1 MGQIATDLDF
11 EGYKAIDAVNASFI
25 KRFAKC
31 PASAHLQ
38 METTRNMVI
47 GSAVHALALEGEE
60 SFMRQFTVAPSCDR
74 RTKDGKAQWA
84 EFQEANAGKEL
95 LTADELEIVNGCVKS
110 LRAHPLASL
119 MLAETEG
126 RPEVTLT
133 WEDETTGLPMKARL
147 DRLPLPD
154 KRTIVD
160 LKTASDATLKGFTR
174 QMVNLAYDLQ
184 AAVYMNG
191 SQACSIDCDSFVF
204 IAVQNSAPYTV
215 SVTAIGSEWLSWA
228 QNEVD
233 RQLGLIKQC
242 RERNYWPAYEIPGHI
257 YDLDQITSSDLLEV
271 LDMPRYR

>member
-1 MGQIATDLDF
+1 MGSISSEISFDD
-11 EGYKAIDAVNASFI
+11 YKKIDAVNASFI

-31 PASAHLQ
+31 PAAAHLSI
-38 METTRNMVI
+38 EPTRNMVI

-60 SFMRQFTVAPSCDR
+60 AFLRQFTVAPSVDK

-84 EFQEANAGKEL
+84 EFQEANQGKDL
-95 LTADELEIVNGCVKS
+95 LTSDEMMIVSGCVKS
-110 LRAHPLASL
+110 LKSHPLASR
-119 MLAETEG
+119 MLKETEG

-154 KRTIVD
+154 KRTIID
-160 LKTASDATLKGFTR
+160 LKTTADATLKGFTR

-184 AAVYMNG
+184 AAVYTNG
-191 SQACSIDCDSFVF
+191 TQACRIDCDSFVF
-204 IAVQNSAPYTV
+204 IAVQNSEPFTV
-215 SVTAIGSEWLSWA
+215 SVTAIGPEWLSWA

-242 RERNYWPAYEIPGHI
+242 RERNYWPAFEIPGHI

>member
-1 MGQIATDLDF
+1 MGSISSEISFDTYKQI
-11 EGYKAIDAVNASFI
+11 EAVNASFI

-31 PASAHLQ
+31 PAAAGLP

-60 SFMRQFTVAPSCDR
+60 AFMRQFTVAPKVDK

-84 EFQEANAGKEL
+84 EFQEANQSKEL
-95 LTADELEIVNGCVKS
+95 LDQDELETVMGCVKS
-110 LRAHPLASL
+110 LKAHPLASR

-133 WEDETTGLPMKARL
+133 WDDDTTGLPMKARL

-154 KRTIVD
+154 KRTIID
-160 LKTASDATLKGFTR
+160 LKTTSDATLKGFTR

-191 SQACSIDCDSFVF
+191 SQACMIECDSFVF
-204 IAVQNSAPYTV
+204 IAVQNSAPFTV
-215 SVTAIGSEWLSWA
+215 SVTAIGPEWLSWA

-242 RERNYWPAYEIPGHI
+242 RERNYWPAFEIPGHI
-257 YDLDQITSSDLLEV
+257 YDLDQLTSSDLLEV
-271 LDMPRYR
+271 LDMPKYR